1 MVRFFFGAN
10 RSGIATIPIPAAETR
25 FFLMLPED
33 LEGNIRKR
41 AQTISA
47 SGLVGN
53 RLTQNHSSKV
63 FSLFSFFFS
72 LFSIFTYIYG
82 TNNTHNDISK

>member
-10 RSGIATIPIPAAETR
+10 GSSILAIPFPAAETR
-25 FFLMLPED
+25 FFLMLPEV

-53 RLTQNHSSKV
+53 CLT
-63 FSLFSFFFS
+63 
-72 LFSIFTYIYG
+72 
-82 TNNTHNDISK
+82 

>member
-1 MVRFFFGAN
+1 MVRFFLERIYRILAIHF
-10 RSGIATIPIPAAETR
+10 PAAETR
-25 FFLMLPED
+25 FFLMLPEV

-53 RLTQNHSSKV
+53 CLTSNQLLQHKLLN
-63 FSLFSFFFS
+63 F
-72 LFSIFTYIYG
+72 
-82 TNNTHNDISK
+82 